1 MQRFFSSPSPCF
13 PDFALLAPHSEVKR
27 ERKGITNYTPS
38 LTNKHKNRKQDKMNN
53 TTTAKLTA
61 IFASN
66 NAKFDKACAIAGIE
80 HHRSCDNIVDTIHAF
95 GSGKINNG
103 NEEDA
108 ISSVVAGV
116 VASEGH
122 APNHLDFAT
131 RAKESGVSRKGFFR
145 AWNAG
150 LKMMEDAGY
159 CIKPAPSVR
168 RKSAYLTKQDNN
180 NTLKPIW
187 DGDKKG
193 KRKPRTMEQIVASLV
208 KQHGLEAVVNAAEN
222 AA

>member
-1 MQRFFSSPSPCF
+1 
-13 PDFALLAPHSEVKR
+13 
-27 ERKGITNYTPS
+27 
-38 LTNKHKNRKQDKMNN
+38 MNN

-95 GSGKINNG
+95 GSTV

-108 ISSVVAGV
+108 ISSIVAGV
-116 VASEGH
+116 VAIEGH

-131 RAKESGVSRKGFFR
+131 RAKEGGVSRKGFFR

-150 LKMMEDAGY
+150 LQMMEDAGY
-159 CIKPAPSVR
+159 SIKPAPSVR

-180 NTLKPIW
+180 NTLKNIW
-187 DGDKKG
+187 DEGKG